1 MRPRLRVMRA
11 APVRPHVDP
20 RDYAEPVPFYG
31 AMRLV
36 VCVDRDDDLGRK
48 AGIKGPVIGRA
59 SVIEAAT
66 KLAVADPE
74 DADTNAMFAAVR
86 LMDELKEAGESAE
99 VCVLTGSPKV
109 GRLSDQKV
117 AEQFDLVLS
126 EVKVDSAH
134 LVSDGAEDE
143 FLFPILASRLRI
155 DGVHRV
161 YIRQSANLESTYFLI
176 VRALKDPKLRAK
188 TILPLA
194 LILLML
200 GISAGAGLFLYGV
213 IGLAILLGIYLI
225 FWTFDI
231 DEVIID
237 SIRSA
242 STDVRQGSVAFGF
255 GLFSIGLV
263 GVGFL
268 SGYDAFITSQ
278 TALFGRFLSFLNASI
293 FWWVVGALVWEVG
306 RALRRYM
313 ARSQFP
319 RTFYVAITSIIGV
332 GLLSYGVVSL
342 LEYLQ
347 NLGGLTFRGLPV
359 LPMTIVVIV
368 AGLAC
373 EIGAGLLQQRFKAMV
388 GAPVGEPTSST

>member
-1 MRPRLRVMRA
+1 
-11 APVRPHVDP
+11 
-20 RDYAEPVPFYG
+20 
-31 AMRLV
+31 MRLV

-48 AGIKGPVIGRA
+48 AGIRGPVLGRS

-74 DADTNAMFAAVR
+74 DADTNAMFAAVQ
-86 LMDELKEAGESAE
+86 LVDELRAADQEAE

-188 TILPLA
+188 TVLPLA
-194 LILLML
+194 IILIIL
-200 GISAGAGLFLYGV
+200 GISAGAGLFLWGV
-213 IGLAILLGIYLI
+213 IALAVVLGVYLV

-231 DEVIID
+231 DEAIID
-237 SIRSA
+237 SLRSA
-242 STDVRQGSVAFGF
+242 STDVRQGSVSFGF
-255 GLFSIGLV
+255 GLFAIGLL
-263 GVGFL
+263 GYGFV
-268 SGYDAFITSQ
+268 SGYDAFITSG
-278 TALFGRFLSFLNASI
+278 TAAFGQFLSFLNAAI
-293 FWWVVGALVWEVG
+293 IWWVTGAIIWEVG
-306 RALRRYM
+306 RALRRYLSRH
-313 ARSQFP
+313 AFP
-319 RTFYVAITSIIGV
+319 RTFYVATTSIVGI
-332 GLLSYGVVSL
+332 GLLSYGVVSML
-342 LEYLQ
+342 GYLQ
-347 NLGGLTFRGLPV
+347 GLGGLTFRGLPV
-359 LPMTIVVIV
+359 LPMTIVIIV
-368 AGLAC
+368 AGLAL
-373 EIGAGLLQQRFKAMV
+373 EIGAGLLQQRFKANIGGTV
-388 GAPVGEPTSST
+388 ADPLSG

>member
-1 MRPRLRVMRA
+1 
-11 APVRPHVDP
+11 
-20 RDYAEPVPFYG
+20 
-31 AMRLV
+31 MRLV

-48 AGIKGPVIGRA
+48 AGIQGPVIGRA

-74 DADTNAMFAAVR
+74 DADTNAMFAAVQ
-86 LMDELKEAGESAE
+86 LVDELEKAGQEAE

-194 LILLML
+194 ILLIVI
-200 GISAGAGLFLYGV
+200 GISYGAGLLVWGV
-213 IGLAILLGIYLI
+213 VALLIIFGVYLV

-231 DEVIID
+231 DEAIID
-237 SIRSA
+237 SLRSA
-242 STDVRQGSVAFGF
+242 STDVRQGSVSFGF
-255 GLFSIGLV
+255 GLFAIGLV
-263 GVGFL
+263 GYGFV
-268 SGYDAFITSQ
+268 SGYDAYITTPS
-278 TALFGRFLSFLNASI
+278 AVFGQFLSFLNAAI
-293 FWWVVGALVWEVG
+293 IWWVTGALIWEVG
-306 RALRRYM
+306 RALRRYL
-313 ARSQFP
+313 ARHQFP
-319 RTFYVAITSIIGV
+319 RSVYVATTSIVGI
-332 GLLSYGVVSL
+332 GLLSYGVVSM

-347 NLGGLTFRGLPV
+347 GLGGITFRGLPV
-359 LPMTIVVIV
+359 LPMTIVIIV
-368 AGLAC
+368 AGLAL
-373 EIGAGLLQQRFKAMV
+373 EILAGLLQQRFKSMI
-388 GAPVGEPTSST
+388 GGPVPDPSSS

>member
-1 MRPRLRVMRA
+1 
-11 APVRPHVDP
+11 
-20 RDYAEPVPFYG
+20 
-31 AMRLV
+31 MRLV

-48 AGIKGPVIGRA
+48 AGIKGPVLGREG
-59 SVIEAAT
+59 VIEAAT

-86 LMDELKEAGESAE
+86 LVDELRKAGETSE

-117 AEQFDLVLS
+117 AEQFDLILS
-126 EVKVDSAH
+126 EVKADSAH

-188 TILPLA
+188 TVLPLA
-194 LILLML
+194 LILLIL
-200 GISAGAGLFLYGV
+200 GISAGAGLFLWGV
-213 IGLAILLGIYLI
+213 IGLAIILGIYLV

-231 DEVIID
+231 DEAMID
-237 SIRSA
+237 GLRSA
-242 STDVRQGSVAFGF
+242 STDVRQGSMAFGF
-255 GLFSIGLV
+255 GLVAIGLV

-268 SGYDAFITSQ
+268 AGYDAYTSSPS
-278 TALFGRFLSFLNASI
+278 AAFGQFLSFLNAAI
-293 FWWVVGALVWEVG
+293 VWWILGALVWEVG
-306 RALRRYM
+306 RALRRYV
-313 ARSQFP
+313 ARRQFP
-319 RTFYVAITSIIGV
+319 RSFFVATTSILGV

-347 NLGGLTFRGLPV
+347 GLGGITFRGLPV
-359 LPMTIVVIV
+359 LPLTIVLLV
-368 AGLAC
+368 AGLAL
-373 EIGAGLLQQRFKAMV
+373 EIAAAALQQRFKAMI
-388 GAPVGEPTSST
+388 GGPVGEPVST